1 MKRQK
6 KIRESERGKKRDV
19 RLFDLL
25 RRRRRRR
32 GGHFCLC
39 TFFVSREEKLELEYS
54 TL

>member
-6 KIRESERGKKRDV
+6 KIRESERGKKCDV

-32 GGHFCLC
+32 GGHFCLYIFC
-39 TFFVSREEKLELEYS
+39 VREEKLELEYS